1 MPTPQYLE
9 LPQNLNPLDEEQ
21 ILMLA
26 SVDED
31 ESMSL
36 VKSLI
41 ETFIKDNENRF
52 DSITEACQQKNIDML
67 RQHTHFICG
76 STGNLGMTRVATLC
90 RQAEKAM
97 MDGNFDA
104 FDTFSQ
110 QLKSE
115 YLLGMASLKTRVG
128 LN

>member
-1 MPTPQYLE
+1 MTTPQYFE
-9 LPQNLNPLDEEQ
+9 LPQNLSPLDEEQ

-36 VKSLI
+36 LKSLI
-41 ETFIKDNENRF
+41 ETFVSDNEHRF
-52 DSITEACQQKNIDML
+52 ESIAEACAQKNMEIL

-97 MDGNFDA
+97 MDGNFQA

-110 QLKSE
+110 QLKAE
-115 YLLGMASLKTRVG
+115 YALGMASLKARVG